1 METSDLEGFG
11 HLGGESTETDDKN
24 PVWVIR
30 EVARRR
36 SALRD
41 RKHGI
46 YRRKKDW
53 VARKRG
59 PYNLAQKSTGLYYGR
74 LYWFVKLIL

>member
-11 HLGGESTETDDKN
+11 HLGGESTETDGKN
-24 PVWVIR
+24 PVWVIC

-36 SALRD
+36 NALRD
-41 RKHGI
+41 RKHGKCE
-46 YRRKKDW
+46 RKNW
-53 VARKRG
+53 VALTRR
-59 PYNLAQKSTGLYYGR
+59 PYNLAQYSTGIYYCR